1 MLTTPTLTRSM
12 QSQNRE
18 GPSLLPAESPFDC
31 FKRSELDADF
41 ASSESR
47 ATLLSPAVEIL
58 PRGAAKRQIIGRH
71 GIVTENVY
79 GPARRRIEF
88 RFKGPVHL
96 LVMYDE
102 GARLQ
107 GETIIEG
114 LPPSKLRNLA
124 NKLTFVPAERAY
136 HEWHETA
143 APIRVR
149 FIYFSSTKSRQLD
162 ISDASR
168 APRVFFEDL
177 AVRETAAKLG
187 NALERGEFENSVY
200 LESLFNVFA
209 HELSRLGRVPAR
221 NSVVSR
227 GGLASWQMRAVTSYM
242 EEHLDEQVSLVTL
255 ARVARLSQFHFSR
268 AFKHSFGIPPY
279 QYHLQRRI
287 QRAKAL
293 LADQE
298 ASVTD
303 VGLSLGYSQT
313 GAFTVAFQ
321 KITGRTPSAF
331 RRDFDKGTPAVPTLV
346 RGCRRIDP

>member
-1 MLTTPTLTRSM
+1 MLTTPTLTHGM
-12 QSQNRE
+12 QGHDRE
-18 GPSLLPAESPFDC
+18 GPSLLPADSPSDC
-31 FKRSELDADF
+31 FQLFELPADF
-41 ASSESR
+41 ASSESS
-47 ATLLSPAVEIL
+47 ATVLLSPAVEIS
-58 PRGAAKRQIIGRH
+58 PRGAAKRQITGRH
-71 GIVTENVY
+71 SIVTENVY

-114 LPPSKLRNLA
+114 LPPSNLRTFA
-124 NKLTFVPAERAY
+124 NKLTFVPAGRAY
-136 HEWHETA
+136 YEWHETA

-149 FIYFSSTKSRQLD
+149 FIYFSSAKFRQLD
-162 ISDASR
+162 TSGASR

-177 AVRETAAKLG
+177 TVRETAAKLS
-187 NALERGEFENSVY
+187 NALERGEFENSAY
-200 LESLFNVFA
+200 LDSLFNVLA
-209 HELSRLGRVPAR
+209 HELSRSGQVLKK
-221 NSVVSR
+221 NSIVSR
-227 GGLASWQMRAVTSYM
+227 GGLASWQMRAVASYM
-242 EEHLDEQVSLVTL
+242 EEHLEEQVPIVTL
-255 ARVARLSQFHFSR
+255 ARVARLSQFHFCR
-268 AFKHSFGIPPY
+268 AFKQSFGIPPH

-303 VGLSLGYSQT
+303 IGLSLGYSQT
-313 GAFTVAFQ
+313 SAFTVAFR

-331 RRDFDKGTPAVPTLV
+331 RRDFA
-346 RGCRRIDP
+346 